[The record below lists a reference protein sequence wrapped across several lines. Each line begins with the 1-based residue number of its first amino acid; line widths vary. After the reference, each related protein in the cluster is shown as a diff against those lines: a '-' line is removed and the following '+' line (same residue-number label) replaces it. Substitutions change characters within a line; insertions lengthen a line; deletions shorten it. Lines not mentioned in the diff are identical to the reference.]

1 MGEVI
6 DEGVASLMVPI
17 LWSNSMMQ
25 GAYLLLQ
32 SLQGWSLYLFLIVP
46 QRVAGVEP
54 VRARV
59 LSLWQWTHTTSHL
72 AISSIVSRLLR
83 LVLDAMVNSLISSGL
98 WSHSSWSEWSPMFP
112 QSWQPM
118 ESLMLAIHVA
128 VSLSRVLFFSGALR
142 LSAEALA

>member
-59 LSLWQWTHTTSHL
+59 LSL
-72 AISSIVSRLLR
+72 
-83 LVLDAMVNSLISSGL
+83 
-98 WSHSSWSEWSPMFP
+98 
-112 QSWQPM
+112 
-118 ESLMLAIHVA
+118 
-128 VSLSRVLFFSGALR
+128 
-142 LSAEALA
+142 